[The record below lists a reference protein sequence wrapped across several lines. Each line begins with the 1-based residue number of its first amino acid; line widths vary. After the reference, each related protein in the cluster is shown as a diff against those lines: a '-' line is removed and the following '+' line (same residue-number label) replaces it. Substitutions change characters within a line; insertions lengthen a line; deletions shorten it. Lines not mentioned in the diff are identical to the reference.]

1 MQAKA
6 LDPCIYY
13 DCEDHLWP
21 VDDDSDCKQ
30 GTANLLDQS
39 FEFDNARYL
48 KADGRTNLEG
58 IVDIIILLFTSL
70 SLQQPPPWKRKM
82 KISLCI

>member
-58 IVDIIILLFTSL
+58 ILTLLFFSSPVSL
-70 SLQQPPPWKRKM
+70 SNNPLHGKGK
-82 KISLCI
+82 